1 MPIVLSPL
9 PLLSSR
15 PLVDKQNLVVSAFPG
30 DPFTGKAMSLLNTH
44 AESFHLFFSIF
55 YHEINFEI
63 NPQDPYSADAS
74 IKDIR
79 VKHVSFYTSPLYNSI
94 VS

>member
-74 IKDIR
+74 FKEIR
-79 VKHVSFYTSPLYNSI
+79 VNMFLFTLPPFI
-94 VS
+94 IQ